1 AREFL
6 IGQNAFHPHDAFS
19 TVAKT
24 YQLAKLLWEF
34 MRIGGATLKDGVGFE
49 ALDLAAVRVAF
60 GAVKTAAP
68 EALDQQISEAEQTIS
83 GMRGS

>member
-1 AREFL
+1 
-6 IGQNAFHPHDAFS
+6 
-19 TVAKT
+19 VAKT
-24 YQLAKLLWEF
+24 YHLAKLLWEF
-34 MRIGGATLKDGVGFE
+34 MRTGGAALKDGVGFE

-83 GMRGS
+83 GMRRS